1 MRVLVSRP
9 AWKDYQVTQEREEGK
24 DGREQ
29 KHMACMLHITPA
41 SIIETNE
48 EYRAWMH
55 SFGPAT
61 QVDTLLSWKTKFLD
75 EEKKD
80 SQVSFPFC

>member
-1 MRVLVSRP
+1 VRVLVSRP

-24 DGREQ
+24 DREQ

-61 QVDTLLSWKTKFLD
+61 QVKAFPRKQGRRPIVRSHFLFSAYTC
-75 EEKKD
+75 E
-80 SQVSFPFC
+80 